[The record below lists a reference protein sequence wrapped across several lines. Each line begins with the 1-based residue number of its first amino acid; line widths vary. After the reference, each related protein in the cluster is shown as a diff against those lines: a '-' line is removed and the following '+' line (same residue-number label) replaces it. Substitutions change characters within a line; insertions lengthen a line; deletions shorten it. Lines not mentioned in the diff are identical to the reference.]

1 MNRTD
6 FIIATAIVLFLA
18 FLLGWF
24 ASWLFHR
31 LTRVTHAGMGELEQ
45 MAHELHDAEESRDR
59 ALSYLEDRELEMTRK
74 LAQCEAELRAA
85 MEGLRIARTEA
96 EELRTYVERLNAGG

>member
-24 ASWLFHR
+24 VSWLFHR

-45 MAHELHDAEESRDR
+45 MAHELHEAEEARDR
-59 ALSYLEDRELEMTRK
+59 ALAYLEEREQELIRK
-74 LAQCEAELRAA
+74 LSQCEAELRAA
-85 MEGLRIARTEA
+85 MEGLRIARAES
-96 EELRTYVERLNAGG
+96 EELRDYIERTNAAG